1 MITNITIKNVAS
13 YKNPVEL
20 TPSKIN
26 YIYGGNGTGKTTLSR
41 IIFDKSRF
49 PECLISYS
57 DPSIERLVYNR
68 DFVKRNFS
76 QIIPSIFSLG
86 EDSVDIENQII
97 DKRKN
102 LEQLKEFNNTKRT
115 TIDNF
120 RAEIK
125 DQRDKAVL
133 SVWEEEKNTIFLFSK
148 HIQVLETLKKNF
160 LIRFF
165 QSLKIMPIL
174 LH

>member
-26 YIYGGNGTGKTTLSR
+26 YIYGGNGAGKTTLSR

-76 QIIPSIFSLG
+76 QITILS
-86 EDSVDIENQII
+86 N
-97 DKRKN
+97 KN
-102 LEQLKEFNNTKRT
+102 
-115 TIDNF
+115 
-120 RAEIK
+120 
-125 DQRDKAVL
+125 
-133 SVWEEEKNTIFLFSK
+133 
-148 HIQVLETLKKNF
+148 
-160 LIRFF
+160 
-165 QSLKIMPIL
+165 
-174 LH
+174 